1 MFCIRNSFVIS
12 LTEKMRLYGR
22 LASVGTTAAQQRR
35 IVYYE
40 ARFLSAVG
48 IPLGVAG
55 GLAAAV
61 ILVKGVSTLVK
72 DALSFEMIFGTSL
85 PMILL
90 AAVLAAVTVFL
101 SARGSA
107 RQAARI
113 SPISAIRAND
123 TVNPGKHIR
132 CPGWI
137 GGMFGIGGKIAYK
150 NLRRARVKYRT
161 TVVSIVVSVAIFIG
175 MTTFVD
181 LIA

>member
-1 MFCIRNSFVIS
+1 
-12 LTEKMRLYGR
+12 
-22 LASVGTTAAQQRR
+22 
-35 IVYYE
+35 
-40 ARFLSAVG
+40 
-48 IPLGVAG
+48 
-55 GLAAAV
+55 
-61 ILVKGVSTLVK
+61 
-72 DALSFEMIFGTSL
+72 MIFGTSL

-150 NLRRARVKYRT
+150 NLRRARGKYRT

-181 LIA
+181 LISLAVGTRFQKLPYQIDISIFQWDFYDEAVAIAERDSLEE